1 MNVKDVMSTRLVTV
15 SPEESTAV
23 AARLLARHNIGAL
36 PVCTKDGKLKGM
48 VTDRD
53 IVLRCVAADED
64 PQHLK
69 ISEIMTRKVYSV
81 GALDSLENASV
92 LMSREQIRRLPV
104 QEGGKLV
111 GMVSLGDVAKTPGL
125 GRETAQALSEISS
138 NVRHI

>member
-1 MNVKDVMSTRLVTV
+1 MNVKDVMSTKLVTV
-15 SPEESTAV
+15 SPEESASV

-64 PQHLK
+64 PQRLK

-81 GALDSLENASV
+81 GSQESLENASS

-104 QEGGKLV
+104 QEEGKLV
-111 GMVSLGDVAKTPGL
+111 GMVSLGDVAKAPGL
-125 GRETAQALSEISS
+125 GKETAQALSEISS
-138 NVRHI
+138 NIKHI